1 VRCYSLVWTK
11 LVVLIG
17 LDSGEGLVLV
27 RLVLFCN
34 GFVCLGT
41 LVPIGTSEARSELM
55 LAICVVA
62 HLFPY
67 SDAGTRVLIWLC

>member
-1 VRCYSLVWTK
+1 VRCYSLVWAK
-11 LVVLIG
+11 LVVLIE
-17 LDSGEGLVLV
+17 LNSGEGSVLV
-27 RLVLFCN
+27 RLASFCN

-41 LVPIGTSEARSELM
+41 LVPISTSEARHELM

-67 SDAGTRVLIWLC
+67 SDAGTRVLVWLC